1 MYDLCVDT
9 GDEVIQMTDE
19 VGFEKRRGPNTKFVM
34 RVVLTQEAQHENT
47 RGASFNTYRCPRCKK
62 QTKVEKRSISAS
74 IDWYDVPI
82 VDYDFSR
89 WHLNPLPSTNCG
101 VQFQATDVARG
112 KTAGKDA
119 DQDIELWLIR
129 NIHIKQF
136 VRLLWSSGGSTP

>member
-34 RVVLTQEAQHENT
+34 RVVLTQETKQEGDT
-47 RGASFNTYRCPRCKK
+47 RATSFNTYRCPRCKK

-74 IDWYDVPI
+74 IDWYDVPV

-89 WHLNPLPSTNCG
+89 RHLTSLPSTNCG
-101 VQFQATDVARG
+101 ARFQATDVARD

-136 VRLLWSSGGSTP
+136 VRLI